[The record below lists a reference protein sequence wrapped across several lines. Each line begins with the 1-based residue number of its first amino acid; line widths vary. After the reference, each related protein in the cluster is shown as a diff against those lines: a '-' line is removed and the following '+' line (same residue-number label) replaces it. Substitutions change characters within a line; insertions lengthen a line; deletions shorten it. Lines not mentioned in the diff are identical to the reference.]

1 MSSSDYSD
9 SSSSDSYSNHR
20 HRHKKSK
27 SMKPLSKRQ
36 QVINNFMNGIVDPEY
51 LCKPNKKKPGQFIVT
66 KRKSPLNIPPANP
79 PALIQASTAVPI
91 QPPQNSVPEKDNS
104 KPVESENKK
113 DETNN
118 LLTKYIQNQDSINQ
132 TFNNA
137 IMDLKETMIKMDK
150 EKAKRKRREAKKK
163 LQKPKTT
170 NSKTKEIEQPM
181 REPSIEKVEPPQ
193 IQNQYYAPR
202 RLRPRDIINFNR
214 Y

>member
-9 SSSSDSYSNHR
+9 SSSSDSYSNRR

-51 LCKPNKKKPGQFIVT
+51 LCN

-79 PALIQASTAVPI
+79 PALIQASTAPQTY

-118 LLTKYIQNQDSINQ
+118 LLTK
-132 TFNNA
+132 
-137 IMDLKETMIKMDK
+137 K
-150 EKAKRKRREAKKK
+150 
-163 LQKPKTT
+163 
-170 NSKTKEIEQPM
+170 
-181 REPSIEKVEPPQ
+181 Q
-193 IQNQYYAPR
+193 I
-202 RLRPRDIINFNR
+202 IC
-214 Y
+214 

>member
-170 NSKTKEIEQPM
+170 NSKTKEIEQN
-181 REPSIEKVEPPQ
+181 IEKVEPPEPQ
-193 IQNQYYAPR
+193 QFQNQYYTPR
-202 RLRPRDIINFNR
+202 RLRPRDLINFNR

>member
-79 PALIQASTAVPI
+79 PALIQASTTVPTYP
-91 QPPQNSVPEKDNS
+91 PPQNSEPEKDNS

-170 NSKTKEIEQPM
+170 NSKSKEIEQ
-181 REPSIEKVEPPQ
+181 PSIEKVEPPEP
-193 IQNQYYAPR
+193 QYYTPR

>member
-9 SSSSDSYSNHR
+9 SSDSYSNH
-20 HRHKKSK
+20 HRKHKK
-27 SMKPLSKRQ
+27 SMKPMSKRQ
-36 QVINNFMNGIVDPEY
+36 QVINNFMNGIIDPEY
-51 LCKPNKKKPGQFIVT
+51 LCKPDMKKPGKFIVS
-66 KRKSPLNIPPANP
+66 KRKKPLDIQPANP
-79 PALIQASTAVPI
+79 SPKIETSIQTPTPIESTI
-91 QPPQNSVPEKDNS
+91 

-163 LQKPKTT
+163 NMPPKQQQL
-170 NSKTKEIEQPM
+170 NQNVQP
-181 REPSIEKVEPPQ
+181 PSEFSPEPPSV
-193 IQNQYYAPR
+193 NQVPTYYTPR
-202 RLRPRDIINFNR
+202 RFRPRDIINFNAF
-214 Y
+214 

>member
-170 NSKTKEIEQPM
+170 NSKTKEIEQN
-181 REPSIEKVEPPQ
+181 IEKVERPEPQ
-193 IQNQYYAPR
+193 QFQNQYYAPR

>member
-1 MSSSDYSD
+1 
-9 SSSSDSYSNHR
+9 
-20 HRHKKSK
+20 
-27 SMKPLSKRQ
+27 MKPLSKRQ

-79 PALIQASTAVPI
+79 PALIQASTTVPTYP
-91 QPPQNSVPEKDNS
+91 PPQNSEPEKDNS

-163 LQKPKTT
+163 LQKSKTT
-170 NSKTKEIEQPM
+170 NSKTKEIEQN
-181 REPSIEKVEPPQ
+181 IEKVEPPEP
-193 IQNQYYAPR
+193 QYYTPR

>member
-79 PALIQASTAVPI
+79 PALIQASTTVPTYP
-91 QPPQNSVPEKDNS
+91 PPQNSEPEKDNS

-163 LQKPKTT
+163 LQKPKIT
-170 NSKTKEIEQPM
+170 NSKTKEIEQP
-181 REPSIEKVEPPQ
+181 SIEKVEPPQ
-193 IQNQYYAPR
+193 NQYYTPR

>member
-9 SSSSDSYSNHR
+9 SSDSYSNH
-20 HRHKKSK
+20 HRKHKK
-27 SMKPLSKRQ
+27 SMKPMSKRQ
-36 QVINNFMNGIVDPEY
+36 QVINNFMNGIIDPEY
-51 LCKPNKKKPGQFIVT
+51 LCKPDMKKPGKFIVS
-66 KRKSPLNIPPANP
+66 KRKKPLDIQPANP
-79 PALIQASTAVPI
+79 SPKIETSIQTPTPIESTI
-91 QPPQNSVPEKDNS
+91 

-118 LLTKYIQNQDSINQ
+118 LLTKYIQ
-132 TFNNA
+132 
-137 IMDLKETMIKMDK
+137 MDK

-170 NSKTKEIEQPM
+170 NSKTKEIEQPN
-181 REPSIEKVEPPQ
+181 IEKVEPPEP
-193 IQNQYYAPR
+193 QYYTPR